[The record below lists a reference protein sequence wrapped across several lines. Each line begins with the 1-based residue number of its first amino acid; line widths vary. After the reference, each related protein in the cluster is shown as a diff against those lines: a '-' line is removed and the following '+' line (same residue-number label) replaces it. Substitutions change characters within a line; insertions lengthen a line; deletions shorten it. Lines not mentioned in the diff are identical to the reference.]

1 MINELKKKLKSISD
15 SFYEW
20 LQKAT
25 VDNWRE
31 PIADPIDRF
40 CNYDDGDGAELA
52 RLYSEYENDEET
64 LKEIDSYL
72 NQVVEA
78 VNNGT
83 VVERRGGAREG
94 SGRKAKSESG
104 KAVTVSFSCS
114 PEQKE
119 RLKEDVAESGMGQSE
134 YILSKL
140 F

>member
-1 MINELKKKLKSISD
+1 LKTKGEAESVEEKEKKES
-15 SFYEW
+15 
-20 LQKAT
+20 
-25 VDNWRE
+25 
-31 PIADPIDRF
+31 
-40 CNYDDGDGAELA
+40 
-52 RLYSEYENDEET
+52 
-64 LKEIDSYL
+64 
-72 NQVVEA
+72 
-78 VNNGT
+78 
-83 VVERRGGAREG
+83 RGGYRPG